1 MQAAAAHSYSTLW
14 TEKRLQASQSMRD
27 ILPHQQYILY
37 DSNVLEQRCS
47 TMRLAPPCVLCAWPY
62 WCESMSGTAKPR
74 QK

>member
-47 TMRLAPPCVLCAWPY
+47 TMRLVRMAILV
-62 WCESMSGTAKPR
+62 
-74 QK
+74 